1 MHFTETKSS
10 WLHLAISGII
20 FFKDITYVV
29 LYPHLNYWTTLILWM
44 SIIGPLIYIY
54 TRRILADYDIFMT
67 ALIYLGYN
75 WKKEEM
81 IAKKRFNLAMVIAF
95 Q

>member
-1 MHFTETKSS
+1 
-10 WLHLAISGII
+10 
-20 FFKDITYVV
+20 
-29 LYPHLNYWTTLILWM
+29 M

>member
-1 MHFTETKSS
+1 MLQKTGSISS
-10 WLHLAISGII
+10 WLNLVICGII

-44 SIIGPLIYIY
+44 SIIGPLIYIW
-54 TRRILADYDIFMT
+54 TRRALGNYDILMT
-67 ALIYLGYN
+67 ALIYLGYD

-81 IAKKRFNLAMVIAF
+81 IA
-95 Q
+95 